1 MLLGSVNYLVQKM
14 SSTVVSSLMT
24 GVPIIADSQVLASYT
39 FLKPEHVFLIGPHET
54 EMDVMQRVSGAKAA
68 TVTRASS
75 TTAARLLAV
84 KACAACVQQ
93 DRQRHADSHRRL
105 TDAVHLLLLPQ
116 VVRMSPAEVFAVR
129 QRVLDLQQLLNRR
142 AFAVLQ
148 AFMPLVE
155 DIPAAPA
162 VS

>member
-1 MLLGSVNYLVQKM
+1 MLLGNVNYLVQKM

-39 FLKPEHVFLIGPHET
+39 FLKPEHVFLIGSQET
-54 EMDVMQRVSGAKAA
+54 EMDVMQRVSGVKTA

-84 KACAACVQQ
+84 EACATCLQQ
-93 DRQRHADSHRRL
+93 DHADSHRQL
-105 TDAVHLLLLPQ
+105 PDAVHLLLLPQ

-129 QRVLDLQQLLNRR
+129 QNVLDLQQLLNRR